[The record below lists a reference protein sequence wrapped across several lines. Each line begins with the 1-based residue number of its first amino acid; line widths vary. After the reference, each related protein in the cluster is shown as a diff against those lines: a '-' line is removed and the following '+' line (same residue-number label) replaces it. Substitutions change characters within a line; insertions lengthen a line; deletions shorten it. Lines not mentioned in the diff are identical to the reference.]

1 MHVNHVH
8 PKKRKV
14 NSRHFNCLQCTC
26 VFSTPASL
34 KKHETVYHTDIVK
47 KDTPNVMIKQKQETD
62 PQILADSVLKQLKQ
76 LQNDIQTNERRA
88 NTELVMTNELIP
100 VERNLEREVVL
111 KDNLYPG
118 KEFKLIKTQTIR
130 RTNGLTYF
138 ICGFCSKEFSK
149 TYNYLR

>member
-1 MHVNHVH
+1 MHVDHVH
-8 PKKRKV
+8 PKIRKV
-14 NSRHFNCLQCTC
+14 NGKNFNCSQCTC

-34 KKHETVYHTDIVK
+34 KKHKTVYHTDTIK
-47 KDTPNVMIKQKQETD
+47 QDTSHVMINQKQDAD

-76 LQNDIQTNERRA
+76 LQNDIQTNERG
-88 NTELVMTNELIP
+88 NTALVITNELVP
-100 VERNLEREVVL
+100 VERKLEREVVL

-118 KEFKLIKTQTIR
+118 KEFKLIKTQTIK

-138 ICGFCSKEFSK
+138 ICGFCSKEFCK